1 MPNRILTLILLTL
14 ILLTLA
20 AITASAETQTLKV
33 DRFQKIRVIGPL
45 NVDCVY
51 HPDSV
56 GYITVNA
63 KNASNISWVE
73 ASTSGNKLK
82 LQLRLPDEMRQGLV
96 PVEPDLPS
104 VRVYTN
110 YLTYVSNEG
119 DSIVRVITS
128 TNVPSFTARLIGN
141 GYMSVRGIDTEK
153 LKVELITGNGTLAV
167 KGKADEETIL
177 LAGVGTIEADGVE
190 SRTAKARLTG
200 SGTIGVYAT
209 EKLKISGAG
218 SGTIYI
224 KGAPEI
230 TRNISLGINLQLIE

>member
-1 MPNRILTLILLTL
+1 MLNRLLTL
-14 ILLTLA
+14 MVVALSAL
-20 AITASAETQTLKV
+20 TASAETQTLKV

-56 GYITVNA
+56 GYIIIDA
-63 KNASNISWVE
+63 KKASNISWVE

-82 LQLRLPDEMRQGLV
+82 LQLRLPDDMRQGV
-96 PVEPDLPS
+96 IPVESDLPS

-141 GYMSVRGIDTEK
+141 GYLSVRGIDTEK
-153 LKVELITGNGTLAV
+153 LNVELITGNGTLAV
-167 KGKADEETIL
+167 KGKADEEIIR

-190 SRTAKARLTG
+190 SRAAKVRLTG
-200 SGTIGVYAT
+200 SGNIGVHAT
-209 EKLKISGAG
+209 EKLKILGAG

-230 TRNISLGINLQLIE
+230 SRKMALGINLQLIE